1 MITSTSVRRAALI
14 AALVAVPGLHAAEVA
29 GVGWPTASRSATAN
43 WCSTAPACAASCSS
57 RLCRCAVCGQ
67 KAATPAAIYDSATPR
82 RMVLRLL
89 RDLDAD
95 SLHSALDEGLR
106 NNHSPAE
113 LSDMQA
119 QADQLAGIMKAIGKV
134 REGIPSASTSP
145 AKASQV
151 SQNGEVRGKVAG
163 AGFAKA
169 LLKVWLG
176 DKPADASPEEGTARQ
191 LRPAIQEETKWKN
204 LAQELPS
211 GVPAEIDIDHIPS
224 LVALFERPAR
234 PSPTRWLTSA
244 WGANHLP
251 PARCQATEFAGWL
264 QAKG

>member
-29 GVGWPTASRSATAN
+29 GVKVADSVKVGNNELVLNGAGLRSKLFIKVYVGA
-43 WCSTAPACAASCSS
+43 
-57 RLCRCAVCGQ
+57 LYVGQ

-134 REGIPSASTSP
+134 REGDTVSIDFSAEGVV
-145 AKASQV
+145 V

-163 AGFAKA
+163 ANFAKA

-176 DKPADASPEEGTARQ
+176 DKPADT
-191 LRPAIQEETKWKN
+191 
-204 LAQELPS
+204 
-211 GVPAEIDIDHIPS
+211 S
-224 LVALFERPAR
+224 LKKALLG
-234 PSPTRWLTSA
+234 S
-244 WGANHLP
+244 
-251 PARCQATEFAGWL
+251 
-264 QAKG
+264 

>member
-29 GVGWPTASRSATAN
+29 GVRVADSIKVGNNELVLNGAGLRSKLFIKVYVGA
-43 WCSTAPACAASCSS
+43 
-57 RLCRCAVCGQ
+57 LYVGQ
-67 KAATPAAIYDSATPR
+67 KAATPAAIYDSASPR

-134 REGIPSASTSP
+134 REGDTVSIDFSAEGVV
-145 AKASQV
+145 V

-163 AGFAKA
+163 ANFAKA

-176 DKPADASPEEGTARQ
+176 DKPADAS
-191 LRPAIQEETKWKN
+191 LKK
-204 LAQELPS
+204 
-211 GVPAEIDIDHIPS
+211 
-224 LVALFERPAR
+224 ALLG
-234 PSPTRWLTSA
+234 S
-244 WGANHLP
+244 
-251 PARCQATEFAGWL
+251 
-264 QAKG
+264 

>member
-14 AALVAVPGLHAAEVA
+14 AALMAVPGLHAAEVA
-29 GVGWPTASRSATAN
+29 GVKVADSIKVGNNELVLNGAGLRSKLFIKVYVGA
-43 WCSTAPACAASCSS
+43 
-57 RLCRCAVCGQ
+57 LYVGQ

-113 LSDMQA
+113 LSDMKA
-119 QADQLAGIMKAIGKV
+119 QADQLGGIMKAMGKV
-134 REGIPSASTSP
+134 HEGDTVSIDFSAEGVV
-145 AKASQV
+145 V

-163 AGFAKA
+163 ANFAKA

-176 DKPADASPEEGTARQ
+176 DKPADAS
-191 LRPAIQEETKWKN
+191 LKK
-204 LAQELPS
+204 
-211 GVPAEIDIDHIPS
+211 
-224 LVALFERPAR
+224 ALLG
-234 PSPTRWLTSA
+234 S
-244 WGANHLP
+244 
-251 PARCQATEFAGWL
+251 
-264 QAKG
+264 

>member
-1 MITSTSVRRAALI
+1 MITSTSVRRAALL

-29 GVGWPTASRSATAN
+29 GVRVADSIKVGNNELLLNGAGLRSKLFIKVYVGA
-43 WCSTAPACAASCSS
+43 
-57 RLCRCAVCGQ
+57 LYVGQ

-134 REGIPSASTSP
+134 REGDTVSIDFSAEGVV
-145 AKASQV
+145 V

-163 AGFAKA
+163 ANFAKA

-176 DKPADASPEEGTARQ
+176 DKPADT
-191 LRPAIQEETKWKN
+191 
-204 LAQELPS
+204 
-211 GVPAEIDIDHIPS
+211 S
-224 LVALFERPAR
+224 LKKALLG
-234 PSPTRWLTSA
+234 S
-244 WGANHLP
+244 
-251 PARCQATEFAGWL
+251 
-264 QAKG
+264 

>member
-29 GVGWPTASRSATAN
+29 GVRVADSIKVGNSELVLNGAGLRSKLFIKVYVGA
-43 WCSTAPACAASCSS
+43 
-57 RLCRCAVCGQ
+57 LYVGQ

-134 REGIPSASTSP
+134 REGDTVSIDFSAEGVV
-145 AKASQV
+145 V

-163 AGFAKA
+163 ANFAKA

-176 DKPADASPEEGTARQ
+176 DKPADA
-191 LRPAIQEETKWKN
+191 
-204 LAQELPS
+204 
-211 GVPAEIDIDHIPS
+211 
-224 LVALFERPAR
+224 ALKKALLG
-234 PSPTRWLTSA
+234 S
-244 WGANHLP
+244 
-251 PARCQATEFAGWL
+251 
-264 QAKG
+264 